1 MLGLSMKERE
11 DVKVAD
17 AEDVKVADA
26 KDAEDVKV
34 ADAKDAEDV
43 KVADAKD
50 AEDVKVADAKDAEDV
65 KVADAKDAEDV
76 KVADAKDAED
86 GMSSG
91 EERASGDESDA
102 EEEDSREQDYKRKYQ
117 EAVKKL
123 GLDHDKTLMKALRL
137 VSCYI
142 GRYKLNDT
150 NEVLDE
156 IMSLCKSRGGK
167 FYIKAIQSRAF
178 CYFKQYRFKEALE
191 LFHEQ
196 ANLVGPSSALYENMA
211 HTYNSIGD
219 YDNAASY
226 FSKAMEL
233 LGQGSYGKKGG
244 ILLGLGLVKERQGNP
259 REALPILQE
268 ALDSYKAEYKS
279 EDATSLI
286 AKAHMSVGQCHEL
299 LGELKEAQSHI
310 RDAVSIFRKTVG
322 DSSPL
327 TANALGVL
335 GRILVAQDRR
345 EEAEPLLL
353 EALELEACKDAFHPD
368 TVWRLLNQL
377 KELWTEGGSN
387 IGIAAL
393 NSKCRRYVPVIERCD
408 VRICELKLDQATPV
422 APFKADLGTIAV
434 IYKTAGEL
442 VMLAGLY
449 EQAKPLLRKALSL
462 LERIPDFDCSV
473 LIQSC
478 VSSLRFLEDVAR

>member
-1 MLGLSMKERE
+1 MEGEVEESNWQLVDAASEGLLGLSVREQDTSPRAAERGD
-11 DVKVAD
+11 DV
-17 AEDVKVADA
+17 
-26 KDAEDVKV
+26 
-34 ADAKDAEDV
+34 
-43 KVADAKD
+43 
-50 AEDVKVADAKDAEDV
+50 
-65 KVADAKDAEDV
+65 
-76 KVADAKDAED
+76 
-86 GMSSG
+86 SSG
-91 EERASGDESDA
+91 EEGASGDESDA
-102 EEEDSREQDYKRKYQ
+102 EEEESKEQNYKRKYR
-117 EAVKKL
+117 EAIEKL

-150 NEVLDE
+150 NEVLDD
-156 IMSLCKSRGGK
+156 IMPLCRSRGGK

-196 ANLVGPSSALYENMA
+196 ATLVGPSSALYENMA

-268 ALDSYKAEYKS
+268 ALNSYKAEYKS

-286 AKAHMSVGQCHEL
+286 AKAHMSVGQCHEI
-299 LGELKEAQSHI
+299 LGDLEEAQQHI
-310 RDAVSIFRKTVG
+310 RDAVSIFKKTVG

-335 GRILVAQDRR
+335 GRILVAQNKRD
-345 EEAEPLLL
+345 EAEPLLL
-353 EALELEACKDAFHPD
+353 EALELEVNKDAFHAD
-368 TVWRLLNQL
+368 TVWRLLNQM
-377 KELWTEGGSN
+377 KELWTEGGAN

-393 NSKCRRYVPVIERCD
+393 NSKCKKYVPIIKQCD
-408 VRICELKLDQATPV
+408 ARICALKLDQDTPLP
-422 APFKADLGTIAV
+422 PFKADVGTVAV

-449 EQAKPLLRKALSL
+449 GEAKPLLRKALTL

-478 VSSLRFLEDVAR
+478 VSSLRFLEDVAQ